1 MEKQYKEPLEVSEPI
16 RKLYKESVDR
26 AVELMYEYSRHE
38 REKSISPEKMAGNRE
53 LLRREFARQLGIER
67 VIEIFGENTPESEYT
82 YIGED
87 EISTIERVKIRI
99 AEGIYFTGILLTP
112 KKRDEKAPLAVM
124 SHGGGGSP
132 ELCCDMLGNNN
143 YGGSVRR
150 MLEKG
155 IIVFA
160 HQLLLWN
167 LKPVLCESTIPQY
180 TVPYN
185 RMEVNRKMTHCGT
198 SIAGFEIYCICRA
211 LDCLFAL
218 PHVDKD
224 RCGMIGLSY
233 GGFYTLYT
241 MAYDTRIKIGQASAA
256 FNDREVYD
264 WYDMIWCGS
273 AAAFSDSEAAGLC
286 APRRLIIDIG
296 REDSVFN
303 YKSGEVLE
311 GRVRDFFLASGA
323 EKNIHFNVWDG
334 AHKICPESLELFIEQ
349 LLKQQGGTHV

>member
-1 MEKQYKEPLEVSEPI
+1 MEKQYKEPLEASEPI
-16 RKLYKESVDR
+16 RKLYRDSIDR
-26 AVELMYEYSRHE
+26 AIEIMYEYSKTE
-38 REKSISPEKMAGNRE
+38 RKGNITPEKMACERE
-53 LLRREFARQLGIER
+53 QMRQAFSDQVGIER
-67 VIEIFGENTPESEYT
+67 LIEIFGDGTPECEFT
-82 YIGED
+82 YVGED
-87 EISTIERVKIRI
+87 EMANVERVKIRI
-99 AEGIYFTGILLTP
+99 ADGVYFTGILLTP
-112 KKRDEKAPLAVM
+112 KRINEKAPLAVM

-198 SIAGFEIYCICRA
+198 SIAGFEIYCISRA
-211 LDCLFAL
+211 LDCLLAL

-241 MAYDTRIKIGQASAA
+241 MAYDTRIKVGQASAA

-264 WYDMIWCGS
+264 WHDMIWHGS

-303 YKSGEVLE
+303 YKSGKALA
-311 GRVRDFFLASGA
+311 GRVRDFYLASGA
-323 EKNIHFNVWDG
+323 EDNLHFNVWDG
-334 AHKICPESLELFIEQ
+334 AHKICPDSLELFIKY
-349 LLKQQGGTHV
+349 LSK